1 MLTKKQKAYLILK
14 RAIDIFGALLGI
26 ILLSPLLLILAIL
39 TKATS
44 SGPVFFRQKRLGKN
58 EKPFTLLKFR
68 SMRTDAKQIP
78 PDEMTVEEQQA
89 MVTGWGKFIRKT
101 SLDELPQLFNIFAGQ
116 MSFIGPRPSQ
126 DAEHEGELVYER
138 NSYIPSAYLV
148 KPGLSG
154 LSQVYLR
161 RDHNYKSK
169 AFWDSQYVQHLG
181 FWLDFKIFILSFL
194 CLFGYE
200 KGR

>member
-1 MLTKKQKAYLILK
+1 MRST
-14 RAIDIFGALLGI
+14 ALLLA
-26 ILLSPLLLILAIL
+26 LLPAFC
-39 TKATS
+39 A
-44 SGPVFFRQKRLGKN
+44 FN
-58 EKPFTLLKFR
+58 
-68 SMRTDAKQIP
+68 A
-78 PDEMTVEEQQA
+78 QA
-89 MVTGWGKFIRKT
+89 
-101 SLDELPQLFNIFAGQ
+101 
-116 MSFIGPRPSQ
+116 Q